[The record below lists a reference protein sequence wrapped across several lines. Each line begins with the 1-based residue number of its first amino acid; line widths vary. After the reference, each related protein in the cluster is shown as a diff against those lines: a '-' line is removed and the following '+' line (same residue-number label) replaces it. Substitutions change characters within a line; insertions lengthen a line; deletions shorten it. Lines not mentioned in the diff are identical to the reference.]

1 MISVKEKT
9 ELPVDIHIYKD
20 NAKTFT
26 RKVDVKLTT
35 SLYAGIFLTALN
47 GCGLWYL
54 LLGYYKAL
62 FYALLYYYNK
72 LQFLSLPIY
81 DWWLYWFC

>member
-1 MISVKEKT
+1 MISVKKT

-26 RKVDVKLTT
+26 RKVDVKLTI
-35 SLYAGIFLTALN
+35 SLYAGVVLPALK
-47 GCGLWYL
+47 GCGMWYL

-72 LQFLSLPIY
+72 LQFPSL
-81 DWWLYWFC
+81 